1 MMLLIAKQSL
11 SDLRR
16 SSSPEVCVS
25 QKAGDRYQFGS
36 SLSNKPKKHIPKS
49 GAELQHEAVFFSL
62 GK

>member
-11 SDLRR
+11 SDLQR

-25 QKAGDRYQFGS
+25 QKAGDRYRFGS
-36 SLSNKPKKHIPKS
+36 SLSNKPKKRIPNSSAK
-49 GAELQHEAVFFSL
+49 LQQEAIFVSL